1 MKDEPFVVPLP
12 EDGSARQAP
21 APEILPMDEVMAVPV
36 GEETAPVPDE
46 AALAPR
52 RRWGAVGLRILWSA
66 ALGFA
71 LLWLGDWAVSTA
83 HRLLLEEG
91 WVGWLATAL
100 LVLCGLGFAIW
111 AGWELA
117 ALRRLR
123 TVEATRSL
131 VRAGVGGDA
140 ASAQAAIADMRAL
153 HPGEAGL
160 FRRLDAE
167 RDAVRDPADLMALLE
182 ATVQRPVDA
191 ACRAAI
197 GATARRTA
205 LVTAVSPFAIL
216 DMLVTMGLNLRM
228 LRRIAEIQG
237 CRPGFFATL
246 ALVRRTITA
255 LLIAGG
261 VEALDDYIGAF
272 AGAGVLRSLGKR
284 AGEGVVNGLM
294 TIRIGIA
301 AMKVCRPLPY
311 LRDEP
316 PKMLAVARE
325 VFR

>member
-1 MKDEPFVVPLP
+1 MKDEPFVVEMP
-12 EDGSARQAP
+12 EDGTAKPAP
-21 APEILPMDEVMAVPV
+21 APEIMPMDEVMAVPV
-36 GEETAPVPDE
+36 GDETQVPEEAT
-46 AALAPR
+46 LAPR
-52 RRWGAVGLRILWSA
+52 RRWGAVGLHILWGA
-66 ALGFA
+66 AVGLVM
-71 LLWLGDWAVSTA
+71 LWITDWAVSTA
-83 HRLLLEEG
+83 HRLLLEDG

-131 VRAGVGGDA
+131 ARAGIGGDA
-140 ASAQAAIADMRAL
+140 ASAAAAIADMRAL
-153 HPGEAGL
+153 HPGESSL

-167 RDAVRDPADLMALLE
+167 RDAIREPADMMVLLE
-182 ATVQRPVDA
+182 AAVQRPIDA

-197 GATARRTA
+197 GVTARRTA
-205 LVTAVSPFAIL
+205 LVTAVSPFAVL

-246 ALVRRTITA
+246 ALIRRTITA

-261 VEALDDYIGAF
+261 VEAIDDYVGAF
-272 AGAGVLRSLGKR
+272 AGAGVLRTLGKR
-284 AGEGVVNGLM
+284 AGEGVVNGMM